1 MQPRSCV
8 MGGPRSLSEACNS
21 HGKFSA
27 PTWIA
32 LTRMSLKTTLP
43 VGCLVALEPSREPFG
58 SAGER
63 RKSRRQLS
71 IVVGNNGTCIIEADA
86 QFVTQ
91 RVDSAAWLVA
101 PTPRK
106 ASR

>member
-1 MQPRSCV
+1 
-8 MGGPRSLSEACNS
+8 
-21 HGKFSA
+21 
-27 PTWIA
+27 
-32 LTRMSLKTTLP
+32 LKTTLP

-106 ASR
+106 ASRSDRRMRTRRDPTRIAASCPR